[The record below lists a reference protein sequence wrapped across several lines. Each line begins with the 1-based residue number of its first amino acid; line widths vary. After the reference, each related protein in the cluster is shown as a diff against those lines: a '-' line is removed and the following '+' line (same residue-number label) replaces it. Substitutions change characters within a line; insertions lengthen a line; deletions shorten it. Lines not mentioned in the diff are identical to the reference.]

1 MISLLSGVVERCG
14 YDGVTV
20 LVNGVGYGV
29 FVSIR
34 DVAKLEKGLSATVHI
49 SEVIREQSYDLYG
62 FLEESD
68 KELFETLLKV
78 SGVGP
83 RIALALI
90 SITESH
96 ELIGAIQ
103 SSDINKI
110 SSAPGV
116 GKRLAERIVVEMKD
130 KFKGRAYEVSSSVSA
145 SNSYHAQAED
155 ALVSLGFKKIDA
167 EMMLKNVDKSLTVE
181 EQVRMALKKGK

>member
-1 MISLLSGVVERCG
+1 MISLLSGVVDRCG

-20 LVNGVGYGV
+20 LVNGIGYKV
-29 FVSIR
+29 FMSIR
-34 DVAKLEKGLSATVHI
+34 DVAKLEKGSSTTVYI

-62 FLEESD
+62 FIDEND
-68 KELFETLLKV
+68 KDLFETLLKV

-90 SITESH
+90 GITESN
-96 ELIGAIQ
+96 ELIGSIQ
-103 SSDINKI
+103 SSDINRL

-130 KFKGRAYEVSSSVSA
+130 KFKGKANAVAGAPSS
-145 SNSYHAQAED
+145 NNYHSQAED
-155 ALVSLGFKKIDA
+155 ALVSLGFKKTDA
-167 EMMLKNVDKSLTVE
+167 EVMLKNVDKSLSVE

>member
-1 MISLLSGVVERCG
+1 MISVLNGVVDRCG
-14 YDGVTV
+14 YDGVTL

-29 FVSIR
+29 FMSIR
-34 DVAKLEKGLSATVHI
+34 DVAKLERESLITVYI

-62 FLEESD
+62 FLNEKD
-68 KELFETLLKV
+68 KDLFETLLKV

-103 SSDINKI
+103 SSDISRL

-130 KFKGRAYEVSSSVSA
+130 KFKGIAYEE
-145 SNSYHAQAED
+145 SNGTSIKNHHSQAED
-155 ALVSLGFKKIDA
+155 ALVSLGFKKVDA
-167 EMMLKNVDKSLTVE
+167 EIMLKNIDKSLTVE
-181 EQVRMALKKGK
+181 EQVRMALKSGK

>member
-1 MISLLSGVVERCG
+1 MISLLNGVVDRCE
-14 YDGVTV
+14 YDGVTL

-34 DVAKLEKGLSATVHI
+34 DVAKLEKGSLVTVYI

-90 SITESH
+90 SITESN

-103 SSDINKI
+103 SSDINKL

-130 KFKGRAYEVSSSVSA
+130 KFKGKTYEMSNLSSP
-145 SNSYHAQAED
+145 NNYHSQAED

-181 EQVRMALKKGK
+181 EQVRMSLKKGK